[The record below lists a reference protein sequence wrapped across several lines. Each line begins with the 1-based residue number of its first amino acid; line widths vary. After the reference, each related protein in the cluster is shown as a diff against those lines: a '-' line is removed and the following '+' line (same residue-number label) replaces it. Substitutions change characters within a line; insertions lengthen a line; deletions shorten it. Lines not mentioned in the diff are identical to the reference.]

1 MASRMRDLLMS
12 RRGLAHL
19 GLALSLGS
27 MLPTL
32 ETFTRAEAAPMQQQ
46 IGVLERSPAA
56 WPLRSSDQKQQQHAA
71 GWLQKHS
78 TVHHQYV
85 MEGVIGQ
92 GGFGSVHVG
101 HHKGSEV
108 PMAIKCVRKDRTT
121 KA

>member
-32 ETFTRAEAAPMQQQ
+32 EAFTRAEAAPMQQQ
-46 IGVLERSPAA
+46 VGMLERTPA
-56 WPLRSSDQKQQQHAA
+56 WLLGRSNHKTHA
-71 GWLQKHS
+71 GWLRKHS

-92 GGFGSVHVG
+92 GGFGRVHVG
-101 HHKGSEV
+101 HHKGSKV
-108 PMAIKCVRKDRTT
+108 PMAIKCIRKDRTT